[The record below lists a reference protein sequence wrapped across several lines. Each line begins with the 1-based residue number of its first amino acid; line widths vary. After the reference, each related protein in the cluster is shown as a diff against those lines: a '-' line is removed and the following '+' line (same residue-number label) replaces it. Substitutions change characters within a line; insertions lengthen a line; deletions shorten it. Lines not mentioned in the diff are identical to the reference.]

1 MKKIYTALVI
11 LLLAAYAY
19 AEFRGLDFPTG
30 ERQTAPGGIRGVRR
44 SGVFGGK

>member
-1 MKKIYTALVI
+1 MKKFYTALVI

-30 ERQTAPGGIRGVRR
+30 ERQTGGGIRGARR

>member
-1 MKKIYTALVI
+1 MKKLYMVIAI

-30 ERQTAPGGIRGVRR
+30 ERQTGGGVRGAR
-44 SGVFGGK
+44 RLGMHGGK